1 MTQNGSILP
10 ILSAAQSVDFPL
22 HVTVINREGGD
33 TVVLRVNTLL
43 LVPSSESLNP
53 RLRLF

>member
-22 HVTVINREGGD
+22 HVTAINREGGGID
-33 TVVLRVNTLL
+33 VLVVDRPLS
-43 LVPSSESLNP
+43 VPNSARLTP

>member
-10 ILSAAQSVDFPL
+10 ILSAALNVELLL
-22 HVTVINREGGD
+22 HVMVINREGGD
-33 TVVLRVNTLL
+33 TVVLRVAIVL
-43 LVPSSESLNP
+43 LVPNSESLNP